1 MKTLA
6 IVGIAVTLV
15 VGFGQAV
22 RAHHSASQFDFQ
34 KTVSMTGVVTKF
46 QAINPHMRLTLRV
59 TDAKGTRQID
69 FEGHSTNNM
78 YRSGYRDKMI
88 NVGDKITVTV
98 APLRDG
104 SDGGYV
110 TGAVTASGA
119 RFGAQSQADQERERE
134 RAEGRQK

>member
-1 MKTLA
+1 MRTCGIVFAIVAATLA
-6 IVGIAVTLV
+6 WGSTAS
-15 VGFGQAV
+15 
-22 RAHHSASQFDFQ
+22 AHHSAAQFDFGR
-34 KTVSMTGVVTKF
+34 TVSITGVVQKF

-59 TDAKGTRQID
+59 KDAKGTRDIE

-88 NVGDKITVTV
+88 NVGDTITVNI

-110 TGAVTASGA
+110 VSATTPKGKFGMGSG
-119 RFGAQSQADQERERE
+119 GNAQQERE
-134 RAEGRQK
+134 RAEGRGGR